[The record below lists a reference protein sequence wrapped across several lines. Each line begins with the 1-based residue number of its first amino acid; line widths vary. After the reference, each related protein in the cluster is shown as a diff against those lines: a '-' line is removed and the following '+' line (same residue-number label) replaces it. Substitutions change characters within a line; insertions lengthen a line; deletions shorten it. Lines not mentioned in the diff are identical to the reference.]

1 MGEDDEPPKPRRDRS
16 GDEEDQDTEWIV
28 EAVPEEDEDPF
39 EVADEPERGIRVEAE
54 PAPEEDEPIRVEA
67 QRVIFEPVDEPEPRG
82 PPVELEE
89 IPDEEPEPEEPVGPP
104 VELEET
110 PDEAPETKAL
120 PVDVEPVEGALPRP
134 VPDEPAGRTGLADP
148 TDNAEPG
155 AATPGPVRD
164 REGLLRAA
172 AVVLGVGILVVLG
185 AILTLLLSGPAG
197 PGAVGAPA
205 TLHNGCASPVQVHLV
220 VEDATVLAGRT
231 VAPGATVEAGG
242 IGVAERSTAFVQAWT
257 TSAEPACADPDGF
270 TGAIDVGQGLR
281 VDVTE
286 AGQVEVR
293 AR

>member
-16 GDEEDQDTEWIV
+16 GDEEDQDAEWVV
-28 EAVPEEDEDPF
+28 EAVPEEDEEPF

-54 PAPEEDEPIRVEA
+54 PEEPEPIRVEA
-67 QRVIFEPVDEPEPRG
+67 ERVVFEPVDEPEPRG

-104 VELEET
+104 VELEEI
-110 PDEAPETKAL
+110 PDEAGEPELEAQG
-120 PVDVEPVEGALPRP
+120 PPVELQQI
-134 VPDEPAGRTGLADP
+134 PDEEPEAG
-148 TDNAEPG
+148 E
-155 AATPGPVRD
+155 ATQGPVSD
-164 REGLLRAA
+164 REAWLRAA
-172 AVVLGVGILVVLG
+172 AVVLGVGILIVLG

-197 PGAVGAPA
+197 PGGVGAPA
-205 TLHNGCASPVQVHLV
+205 TLHNGCASPVEFHLV
-220 VEDATVLAGRT
+220 VEDATVVAGRS
-231 VAPGATVEAGG
+231 VAPGSTVEAGG
-242 IGVAERSTAFVQAWT
+242 IGVAEGSTAFVQAWT
-257 TSAEPACADPDGF
+257 TSAAPACADPDGF